1 MIRDTD
7 HGNLLSIKA
16 WEFLLKQQ

>member
-1 MIRDTD
+1 MIRETV